1 MVRTVGYLK
10 GFVIALILLCPGVA
24 YHASPY
30 DGTGGGYLDLP
41 VGLCM
46 PTATLSVILHYCTGL
61 GAVRYGPVLS
71 DRYKGLVI
79 NYGEGG
85 GGLQMGKSLV
95 RNFLHPPSRQGKTF
109 RTPPPF

>member
-1 MVRTVGYLK
+1 M
-10 GFVIALILLCPGVA
+10 IALILLCPGVA

-46 PTATLSVILHYCTGL
+46 PTATLSVIRHYCTGL

-85 GGLQMGKSLV
+85 GLQNGKIAGQDRVKL
-95 RNFLHPPSRQGKTF
+95 FA
-109 RTPPPF
+109 PPPF